1 MYKERSQFTP
11 EFKLEAVSLVL
22 DKNYTVMQACS
33 ALGIGPMALRRWIK
47 QFKQEQLGVVPEGC
61 RALTPEQRQIQE
73 LS

>member
-33 ALGIGPMALRRWIK
+33 ALGIGPTA
-47 QFKQEQLGVVPEGC
+47 
-61 RALTPEQRQIQE
+61 
-73 LS
+73 S